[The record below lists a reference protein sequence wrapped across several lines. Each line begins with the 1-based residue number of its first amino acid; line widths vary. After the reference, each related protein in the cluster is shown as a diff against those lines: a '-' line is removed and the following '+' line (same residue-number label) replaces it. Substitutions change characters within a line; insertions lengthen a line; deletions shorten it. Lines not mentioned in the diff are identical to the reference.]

1 MQPYEEENM
10 EDMKNKMLARIE
22 ELKQEMA
29 NIREGW
35 KQESRQRT
43 PSLGQETQASIR
55 TLEDQM
61 AQVAKCGNEEEDTH
75 DNTFEPTRGSEYE
88 NVEEKESVE
97 GKENNMTSENNCIIE
112 DVDNEVNFFNPCDF
126 NDNDSFDFPDDDDE
140 KCVDTCENN
149 SFNSMENNST
159 ESCVDNFSNS
169 YDSNSSNPCENN
181 SFVSLDDNDGLES
194 FTFGD
199 ESLSNELVNDLHEIL
214 DDDEMNVDASLLELN
229 DVEFVTYH
237 DNCLEDA
244 LYIHDLIGKDR
255 SEGVEKE
262 NVKEEVEDKKKTSN
276 ESVREEVKEK
286 AQRCYHEYLLLHF
299 PLLPLEPFDLPS
311 GWSSMDSLDDLETME
326 GIGDFECMKGSA
338 HLECMGHISH
348 FEGIVSIEFVR
359 NLQQHFKPHPNDVL
373 LASYPKSGTTWLK
386 ALVFSVVNRAK
397 YNDGIMQHPLLTSNP
412 HDLVPHLDV
421 YATENP
427 TNPRPAESPL
437 IHTHIPYQSFPHQH
451 IHTSSSSC
459 RIVYVFRDPKD
470 VLVSLWHFTSKLT
483 PKHISPISLQEAF
496 HRFSR
501 GVSPFGPYW
510 DHVAAYYNVSV
521 QFPDKVLFLR
531 YEDLKTYTVVHV
543 KKLAAFLGQP
553 FSEEEENEGAV
564 QKIIDLC
571 SFEKL
576 RNLEVNKDGLQHVTM
591 SEEIVIRHST
601 YFRRGEVGD
610 WKTHLTQ
617 EMKEVLDQITEEK
630 FKELGLKPFQ
640 HPDKTTA

>member
-286 AQRCYHEYLLLHF
+286 
-299 PLLPLEPFDLPS
+299 
-311 GWSSMDSLDDLETME
+311 
-326 GIGDFECMKGSA
+326 
-338 HLECMGHISH
+338 
-348 FEGIVSIEFVR
+348 VR
-359 NLQQHFKPHPNDVL
+359 NDEKDFGNAKTVRNNNSSVADLSSGEISTPERNYLTTAFIFFVL
-373 LASYPKSGTTWLK
+373 HHLRFEV
-386 ALVFSVVNRAK
+386 VFSHPRVDHQDYPYYSNH
-397 YNDGIMQHPLLTSNP
+397 YENEEYMMQ
-412 HDLVPHLDV
+412 
-421 YATENP
+421 
-427 TNPRPAESPL
+427 
-437 IHTHIPYQSFPHQH
+437 PY
-451 IHTSSSSC
+451 
-459 RIVYVFRDPKD
+459 
-470 VLVSLWHFTSKLT
+470 
-483 PKHISPISLQEAF
+483 
-496 HRFSR
+496 
-501 GVSPFGPYW
+501 
-510 DHVAAYYNVSV
+510 
-521 QFPDKVLFLR
+521 
-531 YEDLKTYTVVHV
+531 
-543 KKLAAFLGQP
+543 
-553 FSEEEENEGAV
+553 EEENMEDM
-564 QKIIDLC
+564 K
-571 SFEKL
+571 
-576 RNLEVNKDGLQHVTM
+576 NKMLARI
-591 SEEIVIRHST
+591 EEL
-601 YFRRGEVGD
+601 
-610 WKTHLTQ
+610 KQ
-617 EMKEVLDQITEEK
+617 EMANIREGCKQESRQRTPSLGQETQASIRTLEDQMAQVAKCGNEEEDTHDNTFEPTRGSEYENVEEK
-630 FKELGLKPFQ
+630 ESVEGK
-640 HPDKTTA
+640 

>member
-43 PSLGQETQASIR
+43 PSLGQETQASIQ

-149 SFNSMENNST
+149 SFNSMENNSI

-286 AQRCYHEYLLLHF
+286 
-299 PLLPLEPFDLPS
+299 
-311 GWSSMDSLDDLETME
+311 
-326 GIGDFECMKGSA
+326 
-338 HLECMGHISH
+338 
-348 FEGIVSIEFVR
+348 VR
-359 NLQQHFKPHPNDVL
+359 NDEKD
-373 LASYPKSGTTWLK
+373 YPKSGTTWLK

-427 TNPRPAESPL
+427 TNPSACRIPL
-437 IHTHIPYQSFPHQH
+437 VSHPLSLPILSSSTHPHLLFFMSDCLRVSRSQGRFGFSLALHKQAHPQTHFPHFSPRGFPP
-451 IHTSSSSC
+451 ILA
-459 RIVYVFRDPKD
+459 RGLAFRP
-470 VLVSLWHFTSKLT
+470 LLGSRRCLLQSQC
-483 PKHISPISLQEAF
+483 PIPRQ
-496 HRFSR
+496 
-501 GVSPFGPYW
+501 
-510 DHVAAYYNVSV
+510 SV
-521 QFPDKVLFLR
+521 VP
-531 YEDLKTYTVVHV
+531 
-543 KKLAAFLGQP
+543 
-553 FSEEEENEGAV
+553 EEEENEGAV

-591 SEEIVIRHST
+591 SEEIVIRHNT
-601 YFRRGEVGD
+601 YSRRGEVGD

-630 FKELGLKPFQ
+630 FKELGLKL
-640 HPDKTTA
+640 

>member
-10 EDMKNKMLARIE
+10 ENMKNKMLARIE

-140 KCVDTCENN
+140 KCVYTCENN

-244 LYIHDLIGKDR
+244 LYIHDLIGKDQ

-311 GWSSMDSLDDLETME
+311 
-326 GIGDFECMKGSA
+326 
-338 HLECMGHISH
+338 
-348 FEGIVSIEFVR
+348 
-359 NLQQHFKPHPNDVL
+359 
-373 LASYPKSGTTWLK
+373 YPKSGTTWLK
-386 ALVFSVVNRAK
+386 ALVFSVVNQAK

-437 IHTHIPYQSFPHQH
+437 FHTHIPYQSFPHQH

-564 QKIIDLC
+564 QKIIDLY